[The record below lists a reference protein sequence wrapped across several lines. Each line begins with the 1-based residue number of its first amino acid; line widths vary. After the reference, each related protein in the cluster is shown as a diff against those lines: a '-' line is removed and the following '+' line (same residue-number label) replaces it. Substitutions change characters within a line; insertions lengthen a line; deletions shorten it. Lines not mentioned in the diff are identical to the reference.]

1 MELGKRTDECFS
13 QPDREVIATSLPKNR
28 SGALLLFENL
38 QAIQFREALPEA
50 DAELID
56 MGPDSTGNDTE
67 SRVAINSRRRCLNM
81 RGRGLMLVAGIR
93 MGKKR
98 AQEGAAQA
106 TVAWYKV
113 AITE

>member
-1 MELGKRTDECFS
+1 
-13 QPDREVIATSLPKNR
+13 
-28 SGALLLFENL
+28 
-38 QAIQFREALPEA
+38 
-50 DAELID
+50 
-56 MGPDSTGNDTE
+56 
-67 SRVAINSRRRCLNM
+67 M

-93 MGKKR
+93 MGKER